1 MVVDSEDNNLQR
13 LFEEPEFRLPRLGS
27 DLTRAFRKVVGIVRA
42 AADERDLYS
51 MQSLH
56 FERLEGDRAG
66 QRSLRLNRQWRL
78 VVRLETVQDVKR
90 VVVIEIINY
99 H

>member
-1 MVVDSEDNNLQR
+1 MVVDFEDNNLQR

-27 DLTRAFRKVVGIVRA
+27 DLTRA
-42 AADERDLYS
+42 LYS

>member
-1 MVVDSEDNNLQR
+1 
-13 LFEEPEFRLPRLGS
+13 
-27 DLTRAFRKVVGIVRA
+27 
-42 AADERDLYS
+42 LYS
-51 MQSLH
+51 MQSLP
-56 FERLEGDRAG
+56 FVRLEGDRAG